1 MVKSYMLNPCRRGG
15 YETTKSTESGNKR
28 SSVHENGEK
37 SRSSYSD
44 YPKKVASEK
53 GDQKLAARKLSFTR
67 LDQGKPLLNRGT
79 LDQYRLVVVCVR
91 GNVSVKETM
100 SLILKEAIGPDGP
113 SPTLVLGPTAPEDLS
128 TDWTGKVGWI
138 TFVDG
143 TSMAHPSTDVEIIS
157 PDNLLEVNLF
167 IEKAAQGEGS
177 QIILGDFLDNIIKS
191 IGSPESFY
199 SFFCQLASR
208 IRLRK
213 RTAMLVIKEDI
224 HEKPMVEMVKRFA
237 DIVLEFR
244 DQDNEGALT
253 VEMRT
258 LNFADNIYTRWL
270 PFPQSLRPLCTNYT

>member
-1 MVKSYMLNPCRRGG
+1 M
-15 YETTKSTESGNKR
+15 
-28 SSVHENGEK
+28 
-37 SRSSYSD
+37 
-44 YPKKVASEK
+44 
-53 GDQKLAARKLSFTR
+53 AARKLSFTR

-100 SLILKEAIGPDGP
+100 SLILKEAIGPEGP
-113 SPTLVLGPTAPEDLS
+113 SPTLVLGPTAPEDVS

-143 TSMAHPSTDVEIIS
+143 TSMSHPSNDVEIIS
-157 PDNLLEVNLF
+157 PDNLLEINLF
-167 IEKAAQGEGS
+167 IEKASQGEET

-208 IRLRK
+208 VRLRK
-213 RTAMLVIKEDI
+213 RTAILVIKEDI

-270 PFPQSLRPLCTNYT
+270 PFPQALRPLCTNYT

>member
-1 MVKSYMLNPCRRGG
+1 
-15 YETTKSTESGNKR
+15 
-28 SSVHENGEK
+28 
-37 SRSSYSD
+37 
-44 YPKKVASEK
+44 
-53 GDQKLAARKLSFTR
+53 
-67 LDQGKPLLNRGT
+67 
-79 LDQYRLVVVCVR
+79 
-91 GNVSVKETM
+91 M
-100 SLILKEAIGPDGP
+100 SLSLREAIGPDGP

-143 TSMAHPSTDVEIIS
+143 TSMSHPSSDVEIIS
-157 PDNLLEVNLF
+157 PDNLLEINLF
-167 IEKAAQGEGS
+167 IEKASHGEGT

-213 RTAMLVIKEDI
+213 RTAILVIKEDI

-244 DQDNEGALT
+244 DKDTEVALT
-253 VEMRT
+253 VRMIT
-258 LNFADNIYTRWL
+258 LYL
-270 PFPQSLRPLCTNYT
+270 V

>member
-1 MVKSYMLNPCRRGG
+1 M
-15 YETTKSTESGNKR
+15 
-28 SSVHENGEK
+28 
-37 SRSSYSD
+37 
-44 YPKKVASEK
+44 
-53 GDQKLAARKLSFTR
+53 AARKLSFTR

-91 GNVSVKETM
+91 GNVSVTETM
-100 SLILKEAIGPDGP
+100 NLILKEAIGPEVPG
-113 SPTLVLGPTAPEDLS
+113 PTLVLGPTAPEEL
-128 TDWTGKVGWI
+128 TTGLLGKVGWV

-143 TSMAHPSTDVEIIS
+143 TSIAHPSPGVEIIS
-157 PDNLLEVNLF
+157 PDNLLEINLF
-167 IEKAAQGEGS
+167 LEKTTQGEGA
-177 QIILGDFLDNIIKS
+177 QVIIGDFLDNIIKS

-199 SFFCQLASR
+199 AFFCQLVSR

-213 RTAMLVIKEDI
+213 RTAILVIKEDI
-224 HEKPMVEMVKRFA
+224 HEKPIIEIVKRFA

-270 PFPQSLRPLCTNYT
+270 PFPQALRPLCTNYT

>member
-1 MVKSYMLNPCRRGG
+1 MLLGL
-15 YETTKSTESGNKR
+15 
-28 SSVHENGEK
+28 
-37 SRSSYSD
+37 
-44 YPKKVASEK
+44 SEK
-53 GDQKLAARKLSFTR
+53 GSFPRKVTKVAARKLSFTR

-79 LDQYRLVVVCVR
+79 LDQYRLVVVCVK

-113 SPTLVLGPTAPEDLS
+113 CPTLVLGPTAPEELS

-143 TSMAHPSTDVEIIS
+143 TSIAHPSTDVEIIS

-167 IEKAAQGEGS
+167 IEKAAQGDGS

-213 RTAMLVIKEDI
+213 RTAILVIKEDI
-224 HEKPMVEMVKRFA
+224 HEKSMVEMVKRFA

-244 DQDNEGALT
+244 DQDNEGALS

-270 PFPQSLRPLCTNYT
+270 PFPQALRPLCTNYT